1 MATYGF
7 FVYNKEGYVD
17 VEQKLQELDPDFAF
31 EDGKEYLITLDK
43 PAKVCEK
50 IGRPELGEGILVD
63 YFYGLHPKLFTY
75 IKADEAF
82 WLASIPSL
90 NYVIVEDVVTD

>member
-7 FVYNKEGYVD
+7 FVYNKEGYVN
-17 VEQKLQELDPDFAF
+17 VEQKLQELDSDFTF
-31 EDGKEYLITLDK
+31 ENGKEYLVTLDK

-50 IGRPELGEGILVD
+50 IGKPELGEGTLVD
-63 YFYGLHPKLFTY
+63 YFWGLRPKLFTY
-75 IKADEAF
+75 TKEDKDF

-90 NYVIVEDVVTD
+90 NYVVIEEVVTD